1 MHFELYYYIC
11 TELITIVF
19 VTVPDIFRFIMI
31 SILVRLDKT
40 FAFFRILIVGR
51 YIIECIIFKGIFWS
65 KFFRVNRPMRR
76 IGLDKFS
83 YLLFKLSFL
92 LIYIY
97 HFAWIYVIY
106 IAVIVSA
113 LIEVRDLAGV
123 IWQHLWIIFIIWP
136 WRNLICLVHLT

>member
-11 TELITIVF
+11 TELVTIVF

-31 SILVRLDKT
+31 SILVRLNKT

-65 KFFRVNRPMRR
+65 KFFWVNRSMRR
-76 IGLDKFS
+76 IGLYKFS

-97 HFAWIYVIY
+97 HFAWVYVID
-106 IAVIVSA
+106 ITVIVSA